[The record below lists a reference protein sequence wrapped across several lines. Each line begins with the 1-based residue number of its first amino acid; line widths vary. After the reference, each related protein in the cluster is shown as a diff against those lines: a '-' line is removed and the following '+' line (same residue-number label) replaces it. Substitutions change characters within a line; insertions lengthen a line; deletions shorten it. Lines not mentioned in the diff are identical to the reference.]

1 MPDKYHVAT
10 PDRFTVTSYP
20 PAQRGDDVGDYHG
33 EVVPDP
39 YRWLED
45 CADPHTVSWA
55 AAESLLTESLLTL
68 VQSKKDIGARL
79 AEWEAYPRFGVPFE
93 RGGRWFQT
101 RRTELQDQPVL
112 FVMDA
117 PGAEGRVL
125 IDPNGLAADGTVA
138 VMSVSVSPDGSTV
151 AYATSESGSD
161 WMTWHL
167 RDVDSGADLTEELR
181 WCKSGNAEWA
191 KDGSGFYYAAMSP
204 PRPGR
209 EYLDVSGDRRIF
221 FHRPGSSQED
231 DEVVFVPD
239 DAAQHCDVA
248 VSADGRFLIVSLS
261 WGIGPGGEVRVRDLG
276 HSDAGWRVLIPAC
289 QSYTT
294 VVGSSGPVFCVLTD
308 DIADRRR
315 IVTIDANDAP
325 GAGASHGVALPGARE
340 VVPESDDTLLEAHFF
355 GGRLVCHY
363 LRDAC
368 SLLRVFELDGSF
380 VRDFPVPG
388 MVTLS
393 GSQIEHE
400 QIEGSPGSDV
410 VHFAVESFT
419 ESASLWRH
427 DLRTGRTASVRAAD
441 AALSPDQYMTERV
454 TVTSADGTSVPMFL
468 TRRREQQRDGNV
480 PVLLYGYGGV
490 GVSVTPEF
498 SPAWAVWLE
507 RGGMLAV
514 ASLRGG
520 GEYGRAW
527 HEAGRRARK
536 QCVFDDFCAC
546 ARWLASSGWSRAGR
560 IAINGASNGGLLVGA
575 CLTQHP
581 ELFGAAV
588 ADAGVFDM
596 LRFPL
601 FTVGGM
607 WKTEYGDPDDP
618 EEYSWLRGYSP
629 LHNVAPRSYP
639 PVLLTTSDHDDR
651 VVPGHSFKFAAAL
664 QAAQTASAPVLLR
677 IETAAGHSRR
687 GKPVAKTIAAAAD
700 RLAFMEAALGMA
712 TLPQ

>member
-1 MPDKYHVAT
+1 MSGE
-10 PDRFTVTSYP
+10 FTVASYP
-20 PAQRGDDVGDYHG
+20 PARRGYDAGDYHG
-33 EVVPDP
+33 EVIPDP

-45 CADPHTVSWA
+45 SADPDTVSWA
-55 AAESLLTESLLTL
+55 AAQSVLTESLLAS
-68 VQSKKDIGARL
+68 VQSKKEINGRL

-93 RGGRWFQT
+93 RGGRWFQS
-101 RRTELQDQPVL
+101 RRTDGQGQPVL
-112 FVMDA
+112 FVMDG
-117 PGAEGRVL
+117 PDAEGRAL
-125 IDPNGLAADGTVA
+125 IDANSLAGDGTVA
-138 VMSVSVSPDGSTV
+138 VTSVSVSPDGSTA

-167 RDVDSGADLTEELR
+167 RDVGSGADLADELR

-204 PRPGR
+204 PQPGR
-209 EYLDVSGDRRIF
+209 EHLEASGDRRIF
-221 FHRPGSSQED
+221 FHRPGTSQRD

-239 DAAQHCDVA
+239 DTAQHCDVA
-248 VSADGRFLIVSLS
+248 VSADGRFLTVSLC
-261 WGIGPGGEVRVRDLG
+261 WGIGPGGEVRTRDLG
-276 HSDAGWRVLIPAC
+276 LSEDGWRVLIPDSETYA
-289 QSYTT
+289 T
-294 VVGSSGPVFCVLTD
+294 VVGSSGPVFYVLTD

-315 IVTIDANDAP
+315 IVAIDARDAP
-325 GAGASHGVALPGARE
+325 GAGVSRGAALPGARE
-340 VVPESDDTLLEAHFF
+340 VIPESADTLLEAHMF

-368 SLLRVFELDGSF
+368 SLLRVFELDGTC
-380 VRDFPVPG
+380 VRDIPVPG

-427 DLRTGRTASVRAAD
+427 DLRTGETTPLRAAD
-441 AALSPDQYMTERV
+441 ASLSPDSYVTERV
-454 TVTSADGTSVPMFL
+454 TVTSADGTRVPMFL
-468 TRRREQQRDGNV
+468 TRHRDQQPDGDV
-480 PVLLYGYGGV
+480 PVLLYGYGGI

-498 SPAWAVWLE
+498 SPAWALWVE

-607 WKTEYGDPDDP
+607 WKTEFGDPDDP
-618 EEYSWLRGYSP
+618 EQYRWLRGYSP
-629 LHNVAPRSYP
+629 LHHVAPRRYP
-639 PVLLTTSDHDDR
+639 PVLLTTGDHDDR

-664 QAAQTASAPVLLR
+664 QAAQSAAAPVLLR

-687 GKPVAKTIAAAAD
+687 TRSAAKAVAEAAD
-700 RLAFMEAALGMA
+700 RIAFIEAALGVVP
-712 TLPQ
+712 LLQ